1 MTALVSLSPRVCAGG
16 DSIYSS
22 GQAGAVWRVRQG
34 LVRLVHAC
42 GPSRLP
48 VQIAL
53 PGDLIGIE
61 ALAAQPYQHGAEAFT
76 DCALEPV
83 DPSGHDELLREAL
96 LQQQRRSHDMASL
109 RTGSVL
115 QRLSHLLRL
124 LDLPWQGAHTV
135 AGDQADRVRAAL
147 PPLREVA
154 ELVDAKTETVCR
166 ALAQLLPPRRR
177 KSGPARQ
184 AVTGRR
190 TTVTRPSGAWSS
202 HGRALG
208 AVA

>member
-16 DSIYSS
+16 VSIYSS

-34 LVRLVHAC
+34 LVRLVHVG
-42 GPSRLP
+42 GPGRLP

-61 ALAAQPYQHGAEAFT
+61 ALTAQPYQHGAEAFT
-76 DCALEPV
+76 NCALEPL

-124 LDLPWQGAHTV
+124 LDLPWQGGLTV
-135 AGDQADRVRAAL
+135 TGDQADQMRAAL

-154 ELVDAKTETVCR
+154 ELVDAQTETVCR

-184 AVTGRR
+184 TTRGGR
-190 TTVTRPSGAWSS
+190 TTVQRPSGAWSS

-208 AVA
+208 APA

>member
-16 DSIYSS
+16 ASIYSA

-83 DPSGHDELLREAL
+83 DPAGHDELLREAL

-184 AVTGRR
+184 AATGRL
-190 TTVTRPSGAWSS
+190 TTVQRPSGAWSS